1 MCYIYYI
8 ILSIVVTYIHEYRC
22 MYISMYA
29 CVCVYL
35 PACPSVCLCGHG
47 LGGGALMGGDIPAA
61 ADCDDNS
68 LRECADK
75 KVLKTKGLHPHTFFT
90 YVKDTYTCQDPQ
102 ICPRGLYVCER
113 VVYKCKRDLRA

>member
-35 PACPSVCLCGHG
+35 PACPSVCVCGHG
-47 LGGGALMGGDIPAA
+47 LGGGVLMGDDIL
-61 ADCDDNS
+61 D
-68 LRECADK
+68 
-75 KVLKTKGLHPHTFFT
+75 G
-90 YVKDTYTCQDPQ
+90 
-102 ICPRGLYVCER
+102 G
-113 VVYKCKRDLRA
+113 